1 MIVIYTAHGCASCR
15 KAKTWLKENNI
26 GFIEKNIFKTL
37 LDKNEIKYLLS
48 RTDNGTEDI
57 ISKRSKI
64 IQEGKI
70 DIEQLSIGKLVD
82 FVIANPSVLRRP
94 IILNDR
100 VFQIGYDAEEIA
112 AFLPENFR
120 KAEIRDDEECQ
131 DEEGGCA

>member
-37 LDKNEIKYLLS
+37 LDKNEIKYPLS

-64 IQEGKI
+64 IQDMKVDVDDLGI
-70 DIEQLSIGKLVD
+70 DELCD
-82 FVIANPSVLRRP
+82 FVE
-94 IILNDR
+94 
-100 VFQIGYDAEEIA
+100 IGRAHV
-112 AFLPENFR
+112 
-120 KAEIRDDEECQ
+120 
-131 DEEGGCA
+131 